1 MVEKTSSSTHCC
13 KKARAPKKAELSN
26 AVIFGGTWK
35 QIISTLRRGDSKA
48 RELAERLE
56 GLATSDVS
64 AIDRPPPA
72 AAGIWGV
79 TFFGALQFSQGR
91 HLARLESFS
100 NATREIFVVQ

>member
-79 TFFGALQFSQGR
+79 TFFWRAPIFPGPSSGPAGKFQQR
-91 HLARLESFS
+91 HP
-100 NATREIFVVQ
+100 